1 MARQTSF
8 IKLEGTMGDVTF
20 YKGQNGSFAR
30 QKGGIDKA
38 KILNDPNFQRVR
50 ENLAEF
56 ARAAAVSN
64 ILKGAFR
71 EIILRSKDL
80 RTHNR
85 LYTLA
90 VKVVKSDLV
99 SKRGQREFMLGDH
112 GLMEEFQF
120 NINATWNSTVF
131 AKYLPQNTDT
141 EVAVAF
147 ETFIP
152 GVKIARPTGATD
164 ARFFLVACAVNPE
177 EKIQPTNLVYSQVIK
192 LDQEPLTGLVVSIP
206 RILVQDAIQVYA
218 LGIEYLQE
226 VNGAYYAL
234 NDKSH
239 NAAKIILTD

>member
-1 MARQTSF
+1 
-8 IKLEGTMGDVTF
+8 MGDVTF

-30 QKGGIDKA
+30 QKGGVERE
-38 KILNDPNFQRVR
+38 KILNDPSFQRVR

-56 ARAAAVSN
+56 ARAATVSN

-85 LYTLA
+85 IYALA

-99 SKRGQREFMLGDH
+99 SKRGMREFKLGDH
-112 GLMEEFQF
+112 SLMEEFQF
-120 NINATWNSTVF
+120 NINATWNATVF
-131 AKYLPQNTDT
+131 AKYLPQYTDT
-141 EVAVAF
+141 EVGVAF

-152 GVKIARPTGATD
+152 SVKIARPTGATD
-164 ARFFLVACAVNPE
+164 VRFFLAACAINTE
-177 EKIQPTNLVYSQVIK
+177 EKVQPTNLVYSQIIK
-192 LDQEPLTGLVVSIP
+192 MDQEPLTGLVFSIP
-206 RILVQDAIQVYA
+206 RILIAETIQVYA

-226 VNGAYYAL
+226 VNGAYYPL